1 MHPIPRPLILFC
13 VVAAGLV
20 ALRAAPPTPPARAQS
35 AADLRARANWTTIAS
50 GDEILSLAND
60 PLDPRRVWAGTEGGG
75 VVVWRR
81 TGERTNTSASWSFS
95 QHLLPAPDGPAGNI
109 VRDIAFDTAGRAWLA
124 TNGGVTLADGAVWRH
139 DAVDEGLPA
148 REILAIAAGKE
159 GTLWAGT
166 AEGVASLAP
175 GASRWLVHA
184 TVPYAPKELTGK
196 DGPGWA
202 RVVDIAVDQRG
213 DVWLAHGRGG
223 VEERPALS
231 VFRVATRKWD
241 HVAAVGP
248 SGGGT
253 VEDGPP
259 SEHITALSFDPSTK
273 RLWTATWGRGV
284 VYFDGARGAW
294 RRPATD
300 GLCSPFVW
308 SLYARDGV
316 VLAGCGDKQ
325 LGKGMA
331 RWAGDGWDP
340 WEQAPSKMITAFTVV
355 DGRIWHGCNGP
366 NAYGSSIGWCKGIHV
381 DPDAANSSWY
391 SLTTWDLGIDTHK
404 VILTNAV
411 TALRFEPDGTLWVGT
426 RGVGLLRRAKNLQ
439 WDWHPNSPSTGK
451 DIGGYTVTDLALR
464 SDELWVAAT
473 QTHWGGQAFT
483 DGGIGRFNV
492 KTLTWGSPILPSPA
506 GLPDGDVSSLAVAP
520 DGRVWIGMG
529 AATGGSA
536 STDANHA
543 GDGLAVFDPVTKQ
556 WAFHR
561 FNASTPRQLTG
572 DTVMDLAFDGQDLWA
587 ATSYHRDTRDQ
598 QNYGGGIS
606 VLRPGGWTGWLGGD
620 AGLEIWRGDRGK
632 PGSSAFITGD
642 LRTIAVAPD
651 HRVWAGTWRVAA
663 GESVID
669 RWPAVDAVVAS
680 FDGTRWLTEAFPSAG
695 WVSAI
700 ATDREG
706 RVWVGTTRGHAL
718 QEISLDGEARND
730 SDAAGLYV
738 RGTDG
743 TWTALDPSSSGVTA
757 NAITALAMDP
767 TTGNMWVGTENSGV
781 SVFGRGTAPPTPT
794 ATPCAGCPTPTRT
807 PSAAATGSRTPSVSA
822 TPTGP
827 VEATPTPGAP
837 RALFLPWL
845 MQR

>member
-1 MHPIPRPLILFC
+1 MHPKPLLLIALII
-13 VVAAGLV
+13 VIGAAGLV
-20 ALRAAPPTPPARAQS
+20 ASIAAPSLPPARAQS
-35 AADLRARANWTTIAS
+35 AADLLARPNWTTYAG
-50 GDEILSLAND
+50 GDAILALAAD

-81 TGERTNTSASWSFS
+81 TGERVNDPDSWSFN
-95 QHLLPAPDGPAGNI
+95 QHLFPAPDGPAGNI
-109 VRDIAFDTAGRAWLA
+109 VRDIAFDAAGRAWLA

-139 DAVDEGLPA
+139 DAVDAGLPT
-148 REILAIAAGKE
+148 REILAIAAGSD
-159 GTLWAGT
+159 GALWAGT
-166 AEGVASLAP
+166 AEGIASLTP
-175 GASRWLVHA
+175 GASRWTVHA
-184 TVPYAPKELTGK
+184 TVPYEPKELVGK

-231 VFRVATRKWD
+231 VFRSATATWD
-241 HVAAVGP
+241 HVKPVGP
-248 SGGGT
+248 GGGT

-259 SEHITALSFDPSTK
+259 SEQITALAFDPSTK

-294 RRPATD
+294 RRPITD

-316 VLAGCGDKQ
+316 VLAGCGDNDR
-325 LGKGMA
+325 GRGNA
-331 RWAGDGWDP
+331 RWAGNGWDK
-340 WEQAPSKMITAFTVV
+340 WDQFGDEWVSAFAMA
-355 DGRIWHGCNGP
+355 DGRIWRGFNSPDGWNARRTNGAWHRGIQVIEDTADNP
-366 NAYGSSIGWCKGIHV
+366 AGFPLATVPQSNAI
-381 DPDAANSSWY
+381 
-391 SLTTWDLGIDTHK
+391 TDLE
-404 VILTNAV
+404 
-411 TALRFEPDGTLWVGT
+411 FEPNGTLWVGSLGA
-426 RGVGLLRRAKNLQ
+426 GVLRRATDGTWRQ
-439 WDWHPNSPSTGK
+439 HPYWPSTY
-451 DIGGYTVTDLALR
+451 DLTGGTITDLALR
-464 SDELWVAAT
+464 SGELWVATT
-473 QTHWGGQAFT
+473 QTHWDGKQFA
-483 DGGIGRFNV
+483 DGGVSRMN
-492 KTLTWGSPILPSPA
+492 LTTQKWGTPIRPSPG

-536 STDANHA
+536 SPDANHA
-543 GDGLAVFDPVTKQ
+543 GDGLAVFDPALNL

-561 FNASTPRQLTG
+561 FSANAPRQLTG

-606 VLRPGGWTGWLGGD
+606 VLRPSGWTGWLGGD
-620 AGLEIWRGDRGK
+620 AGLEIWRGDRGR

-642 LRTIAVAPD
+642 VRAIAIAPD
-651 HRVWAGTWRVAA
+651 HTVWAGSWRVGA

-669 RWPAVDAVVAS
+669 RWPAVDAVIAH
-680 FDGTRWLTEAFPSAG
+680 FDGSRWLTEAFPFAG

-718 QEISLDGEARND
+718 QEVSLDGEARDD
-730 SDAAGLYV
+730 SGAAGLYV
-738 RGTDG
+738 RGIDG
-743 TWTALDPSSSGVTA
+743 TWTAIDPSSSGVTA

-767 TTGNMWVGTENSGV
+767 VTGNMWVGTENGGL
-781 SVFGRGTAPPTPT
+781 SVFGRPAAPPSPT
-794 ATPCAGCPTPTRT
+794 ATLCAGCPTPTATRT
-807 PSAAATGSRTPSVSA
+807 PSATATGSRTPSVSA
-822 TPTGP
+822 TPTGA

-845 MQR
+845 MQ